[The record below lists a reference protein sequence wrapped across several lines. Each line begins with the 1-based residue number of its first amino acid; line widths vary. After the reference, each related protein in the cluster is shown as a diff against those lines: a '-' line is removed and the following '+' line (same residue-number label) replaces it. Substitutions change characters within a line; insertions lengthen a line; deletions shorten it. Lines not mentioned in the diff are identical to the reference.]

1 MQKAISFKLSPVAVS
16 HSLFHTQSH
25 LSPDRGRDGLIPPR
39 VLIIGY
45 GNPDRQDDG
54 VGFQALVRLAKALK
68 RPYPLDVYEDIQP
81 EGQNPDFWFDLQLKP
96 EMAEVI
102 AQYDHVF
109 FIDAHTGAVPDD
121 VNWRELT
128 PVFQSSPLTHH
139 LTPESA
145 LSLCETLYG
154 KKPAA
159 ILISIRGYEFG
170 FSSTLSQQ
178 TEIYLNQGVNRI
190 LTWLDDHNIR

>member
-1 MQKAISFKLSPVAVS
+1 M
-16 HSLFHTQSH
+16 
-25 LSPDRGRDGLIPPR
+25 IPPR

-54 VGFQALVRLAKALK
+54 VGYQALIRLQKALK
-68 RPYPLDVYEDIQP
+68 RPIPMDAYDDIQP
-81 EGQNPDFWFDLQLKP
+81 EGENPDFWFDLQLKP

-109 FIDAHTGAVPDD
+109 FIDAHTGAVPED
-121 VNWRELT
+121 VSWRELS
-128 PVFQSSPLTHH
+128 PVLLSSPLTHH

-145 LSLCETLYG
+145 LSLCEMLYG
-154 KKPAA
+154 KKPEA

-178 TEIYLNQGVNRI
+178 TDEYLNNAVTRI
-190 LTWLDDHNIR
+190 LTWLDNHYIR

>member
-1 MQKAISFKLSPVAVS
+1 M
-16 HSLFHTQSH
+16 
-25 LSPDRGRDGLIPPR
+25 IPPR

-54 VGFQALVRLAKALK
+54 VGYQALVRLAKALD
-68 RPYPLDVYEDIQP
+68 RPFPLDAYDDIQP
-81 EGQNPDFWFDLQLKP
+81 GGRNPDLWFDLQLKP
-96 EMAEVI
+96 EMAEAI
-102 AQYDHVF
+102 SRYDQVF

-121 VNWRELT
+121 LSWRELS

-170 FSSTLSQQ
+170 FSSTLSLE
-178 TEIYLNQGVNRI
+178 TEQFLNQAVTRI
-190 LTWLDDHNIR
+190 LAWLNDHYIR

>member
-1 MQKAISFKLSPVAVS
+1 MN
-16 HSLFHTQSH
+16 
-25 LSPDRGRDGLIPPR
+25 PPR

-54 VGFQALVRLAKALK
+54 VGYQALFCLATALK
-68 RPYPLDVYEDIQP
+68 RPISVDMYENLQP
-81 EGQNPDFWFDLQLKP
+81 MGQNPDLWFDLQLKP

-102 AQYDHVF
+102 AQYDQVF
-109 FIDAHTGAVPDD
+109 FIDAHTGAVSDD
-121 VNWRELT
+121 VSWREVS
-128 PVFQSSPLTHH
+128 PIFQTSPLTHH
-139 LTPESA
+139 LTPEST

-170 FSSTLSQQ
+170 FSPALSQQ
-178 TEIYLNQGVNRI
+178 TEYFLRLAVARI
-190 LTWLDDHNIR
+190 LTWLEDHDIR